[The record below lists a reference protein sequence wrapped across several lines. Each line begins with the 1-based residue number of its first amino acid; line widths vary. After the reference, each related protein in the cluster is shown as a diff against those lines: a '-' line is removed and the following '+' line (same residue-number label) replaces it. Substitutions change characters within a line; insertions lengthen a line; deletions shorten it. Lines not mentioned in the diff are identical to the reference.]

1 VSKNETVRTEHRD
14 LPMAVL
20 EQLFEYI
27 VASMSPGMEDKMAQE
42 RDFDK
47 LEEYIVLYQKK

>member
-1 VSKNETVRTEHRD
+1 
-14 LPMAVL
+14 MAVL